1 MPLIYGEG
9 MQAFRRLQEQ
19 IIKSSVDLTTFAWE
33 KPLHLRTPLLSPLA
47 TSPARFAE
55 SHCIEN
61 YKTKF
66 PKFSVTNKGLLLSI
80 DIPLVIC
87 HATLADGR
95 RITVYMIHLGIG
107 GETLNLEGGI
117 YLRKIGPDLF
127 CRAGDSRL
135 AGFEDFNPALRIC
148 ASRNTTVLLDTSQA
162 EQAAARG
169 RVQGLHV
176 PRDNRFYLIYISP
189 EMLWDETDRM
199 FLRPQCHD
207 WADFPMLLIMLFQVM
222 PNQRVVSLAVLCHND
237 HDRRPVLKIF
247 TQQRHPEEFKIIR
260 QARYYRQEGVH
271 VQELD
276 IHAKSN

>member
-148 ASRNTTVLLDTSQA
+148 ASRNTTVLLDTRRRNRPL
-162 EQAAARG
+162 RG
-169 RVQGLHV
+169 VESKACTCLGTT
-176 PRDNRFYLIYISP
+176 DFTSYIS
-189 EMLWDETDRM
+189 
-199 FLRPQCHD
+199 LRRC
-207 WADFPMLLIMLFQVM
+207 
-222 PNQRVVSLAVLCHND
+222 CGT
-237 HDRRPVLKIF
+237 RPIGCFYGLSAM
-247 TQQRHPEEFKIIR
+247 TGLTSPCSSSCCFK
-260 QARYYRQEGVH
+260 
-271 VQELD
+271 
-276 IHAKSN
+276 